1 MMIGH
6 AGFIA
11 WIAALAAVLLAGE
24 GQVNTVCKLGNITV
38 PGLSVKALSSDQFLA
53 LHAEVTPSGPGE
65 RWQEI
70 PWETDLD
77 AAREKARREKKP
89 LLMWVMDGHPLG
101 CT

>member
-6 AGFIA
+6 SGFIA
-11 WIAALAAVLLAGE
+11 WGAVLAAVLLAGE

-38 PGLSVKALSSDQFLA
+38 PALNVNSLSPTQFEALLK
-53 LHAEVTPSGPGE
+53 EVTPSGPGE
-65 RWQEI
+65 RWREI

-77 AAREKARREKKP
+77 MAREKARQEKKP